1 MNQPEYMDRKYFG
14 QIKLGLIQRGLT
26 IPTLMHGLS
35 EVSRGLCSAEPG
47 EEITLALAEDFIV
60 KTTLNPSEK
69 DGPKLISQQ
78 DRLRLIMEEGE
89 TDVGIIPVPD
99 FLKQQLKRRT
109 PVSENI
115 CLDGY
120 CFNVF
125 LRAIGKG
132 RELSMPI
139 EAVLGVIQAAFEEG
153 AADLIQLNMD
163 YSNDDDRGFQ
173 RLAPLVEAIKKRFNT
188 FVALK
193 GFPPL
198 NKNTIDCVYASGFDI
213 VNFPLGGF
221 FGTAKSKKIMAA
233 EKTYEALEYASSVF
247 SPGTVLTDLIM
258 SAGSQDKFKE
268 GIDRL
273 INSGII
279 PLILLQRDS
288 MKGNSSYPN
297 LVELAEHM
305 DQAIQR
311 NNLPLK
317 WLYPACR
324 FLSPLDT
331 RFFTED
337 PLKARLAVKPVYRSG
352 LGRRTSAGFAAIRR
366 KLRIRNVSDSF
377 ESAGL

>member
-1 MNQPEYMDRKYFG
+1 MDKKYFG
-14 QIKLGLIQRGLT
+14 QIKLGLIQRGLA
-26 IPTLMHGLS
+26 IPTLLHGLL
-35 EVSRGLCSAEPG
+35 EVSKGLCSADPG
-47 EEITLALAEDFIV
+47 QEVTLALADDFIV
-60 KTTLNPSEK
+60 KATLNPSGKE
-69 DGPKLISQQ
+69 GPKLISQE
-78 DRLRLIMEEGE
+78 DRLRLLMEEGE
-89 TDVGIIPVPD
+89 TDVSIIPVPG

-120 CFNVF
+120 CLNVF

-132 RELSMPI
+132 KKLSMPI
-139 EAVLGVIQAAFEEG
+139 EAILAVIQKAFEEE
-153 AADLIQLNMD
+153 AADLVQLNMD
-163 YSNDDDRGFQ
+163 YSNEDDRGFQ

-198 NKNTIDCVYASGFDI
+198 DKNIIDHIYASGIDI

-221 FGTAKSKKIMAA
+221 YGTFKSKKIMGI
-233 EKTYEALEYASSVF
+233 EKIYEALEYASSVF
-247 SPGTVLTDLIM
+247 SPGTVWTDLII
-258 SAGSQDKFKE
+258 SPRSQDRFKE

-273 INSGII
+273 TDAGII

-288 MKGNSSYPN
+288 KTKTLSYRN
-297 LVELAEHM
+297 LVELAEQM
-305 DQAIQR
+305 DQAVQR
-311 NNLPLK
+311 NGLPLK

-337 PLKARLAVKPVYRSG
+337 PLKARLAVTPVYRSG
-352 LGRRTSAGFAAIRR
+352 LGKTTSAGFAAIRR
-366 KLRIRNVSDSF
+366 KLRIRKVSDSF

>member
-1 MNQPEYMDRKYFG
+1 MDKKYFG
-14 QIKLGLIQRGLT
+14 QIKLGLIQRGLALPSL
-26 IPTLMHGLS
+26 IQGLE
-35 EVSRGLCSAEPG
+35 EVSRGLCSGDPG

-60 KTTLNPSEK
+60 KTSLNPPDK
-69 DGPKLISQQ
+69 AGPKLIAQE
-78 DRLRLIMEEGE
+78 DRLRLYMEEGE
-89 TDVGIIPVPD
+89 TDVSIIPLPE
-99 FLKQQLKRRT
+99 FLKRQLKRRT

-132 RELSMPI
+132 KKLSMPI
-139 EAVLGVIQAAFEEG
+139 EAVLSVIQGAFEEG
-153 AADLIQLNMD
+153 AADLVQLNMD
-163 YSNDDDRGFQ
+163 YCNEHDRGFQ
-173 RLAPLVEAIKKRFNT
+173 RLAPLVEAVKKRFNT

-198 NKNTIDCVYASGFDI
+198 DKNIIDHVYASGFDI

-221 FGTAKSKKIMAA
+221 YGTAQSKKIMGP
-233 EKTYEALEYASSVF
+233 EKIYEALEYASSVF
-247 SPGTVLTDLIM
+247 SPGTVWADLVFTP
-258 SAGSQDKFKE
+258 GSQDRFKE

-273 INSGII
+273 ADSGII
-279 PLILLQRDS
+279 PLIHMRRDS
-288 MKGNSSYPN
+288 VSEPSSYPN
-297 LVELAEHM
+297 LVEIAEHI

-311 NNLPLK
+311 NGLPLK

-337 PLKARLAVKPVYRSG
+337 PLKAGLAVTPVYRSA
-352 LGRRTSAGFAAIRR
+352 LGKRTSAGFAAIRR